1 MKIPPPENLM
11 QFHSNF
17 FCRQNYSK
25 ERGRIAYLLAL
36 TLLFSYTEM
45 LLPRGV
51 PFFRLGLANIAIFS
65 AFNLSIPSF
74 FMLTVFKAAASSL
87 MAGTLFSPF
96 VLVSLAQSVSSGI
109 LMYGIFHLNSLF
121 KKKLLSLYGISVLG
135 SAASA
140 AAQIFLSSLYLGKGA
155 FSLLGPMLIFNAAS
169 GILTAF
175 LAQIV
180 QIPENTPVLKN
191 IMNEN
196 RRNDTSF
203 LDGAKIILVLVLSAS
218 VFFIDSIPVLAGFLA
233 LSFLLQILS
242 GRKTMLFPHICLWIF
257 VIISTLLVPNGKI
270 LLQLGKF
277 SVTEGALLGGIS
289 KALRLSAAS
298 AFSQCA
304 AGLNVSRDTL
314 LGATLDYYNALLKIL
329 KTSDGKI
336 FARLKKT
343 LTASE
348 L

>member
-175 LAQIV
+175 LAHAFK
-180 QIPENTPVLKN
+180 IPEETPVL
-191 IMNEN
+191 
-196 RRNDTSF
+196 TSRTNSHGQNPRF
-203 LDGAKIILVLVLSAS
+203 LTAAKIISVLLLSAS

-242 GRKTMLFPHICLWIF
+242 GRKIMILPHVFLWIF

-277 SVTEGALLGGIS
+277 SITQGALLGGIS
-289 KALRLSAAS
+289 KALRLSAAG

-304 AGLNVSRDTL
+304 AGLNVSRNTI

-343 LTASE
+343 LTAAE

>member
-175 LAQIV
+175 LAHAFK
-180 QIPENTPVLKN
+180 IPEETPVL
-191 IMNEN
+191 
-196 RRNDTSF
+196 TSRTNSHGQNPRF
-203 LDGAKIILVLVLSAS
+203 LTAAKIISVLLLSAS

-242 GRKTMLFPHICLWIF
+242 GRKIMILPHVFLWIF

-277 SVTEGALLGGIS
+277 SITQGALLGGIS
-289 KALRLSAAS
+289 KALRLSAAG

-304 AGLNVSRDTL
+304 AGLNVSRNTL

-343 LTASE
+343 LTAAE

>member
-11 QFHSNF
+11 QFRSNF

-25 ERGRIAYLLAL
+25 DRGRIAYLLAL

-169 GILTAF
+169 GIFTAF
-175 LAQIV
+175 LARV
-180 QIPENTPVLKN
+180 FKIPEETPVL
-191 IMNEN
+191 
-196 RRNDTSF
+196 TSRTNSHSQNPRF
-203 LDGAKIILVLVLSAS
+203 LTAAKIISVLVFSAS

-242 GRKTMLFPHICLWIF
+242 GRKIMILPHVFLWIF

-277 SVTEGALLGGIS
+277 SITQGALLGGIS
-289 KALRLSAAS
+289 KALRLSAAG

-304 AGLNVSRDTL
+304 AGLNVSRNTL

-343 LTASE
+343 LTAAE

>member
-1 MKIPPPENLM
+1 M

-175 LAQIV
+175 LAHAFK
-180 QIPENTPVLKN
+180 IPEETPVL
-191 IMNEN
+191 
-196 RRNDTSF
+196 TSRTNSHGQNPRF
-203 LDGAKIILVLVLSAS
+203 LTAAKIISVLLLSAS

-242 GRKTMLFPHICLWIF
+242 GRKIMILPHVFLWIF

-277 SVTEGALLGGIS
+277 SITQGALLGGIS
-289 KALRLSAAS
+289 KALRLSAAG

-304 AGLNVSRDTL
+304 AGLNVSRNTL

-329 KTSDGKI
+329 KNSDGKI

-343 LTASE
+343 LTAAE

>member
-1 MKIPPPENLM
+1 M
-11 QFHSNF
+11 QFPSNF
-17 FCRQNYSK
+17 FNRQNYSK
-25 ERGRIAYLLAL
+25 ERSRTAYLIAL
-36 TLLFSYTEM
+36 TLLFSYAEM
-45 LLPRGV
+45 LLPRV
-51 PFFRLGLANIAIFS
+51 APFFRLGLSNIAIFS
-65 AFNLSIPSF
+65 AFSLPFLSF
-74 FMLTVFKAAASSL
+74 FLLTIFKALASSL

-96 VLVSLAQSVSSGI
+96 VLISLAQSVFSGI
-109 LMYGIFHLNSLF
+109 LMYGFFHLNNF
-121 KKKLLSLYGISVLG
+121 FRRKFLSLYGISVLG

-140 AAQIFLSSLYLGKGA
+140 ATQILMSSLYLGKGA

-169 GILTAF
+169 GIFTAF

-191 IMNEN
+191 RMNEN
-196 RRNDTSF
+196 LRNSTRF

-218 VFFIDSIPVLAGFLA
+218 VFFINSIPVLAGFLA

-242 GRKTMLFPHICLWIF
+242 GRKIMLFPHICLWIF
-257 VIISTLLVPNGKI
+257 VVISTLLVPSGKI
-270 LLQLGKF
+270 LLQFGKF

-304 AGLNVSRDTL
+304 AGLNVSESTL
-314 LGATLDYYNALLKIL
+314 LGETLDYYKALLKIL

-343 LTASE
+343 LTATE
-348 L
+348 LE

>member
-1 MKIPPPENLM
+1 M

-175 LAQIV
+175 LAHAFK
-180 QIPENTPVLKN
+180 IPEETPVL
-191 IMNEN
+191 
-196 RRNDTSF
+196 TSRTNSHGQNPRF
-203 LDGAKIILVLVLSAS
+203 LTAAKIISVLLLSAS

-242 GRKTMLFPHICLWIF
+242 GRKIMILPHVFLWIF

-277 SVTEGALLGGIS
+277 SITQGALLGGIS
-289 KALRLSAAS
+289 KALRLSAAG

-304 AGLNVSRDTL
+304 AGLNVSRNTL

-343 LTASE
+343 LTAAE

>member
-1 MKIPPPENLM
+1 M
-11 QFHSNF
+11 QFHSDF

-25 ERGRIAYLLAL
+25 ERGRTAYLLAL

-175 LAQIV
+175 LAHAFK
-180 QIPENTPVLKN
+180 IPEETPVL
-191 IMNEN
+191 
-196 RRNDTSF
+196 TSRTNSHGQNPRF
-203 LDGAKIILVLVLSAS
+203 LTAAKIISVLLLSAS

-242 GRKTMLFPHICLWIF
+242 GRKIMILPHVFLWIF

-277 SVTEGALLGGIS
+277 SITQGALLGGIS
-289 KALRLSAAS
+289 KALRLSAAG

-304 AGLNVSRDTL
+304 AGLNVSRNTL

-343 LTASE
+343 LTAAE